1 MLGVNTLETDEI
13 TFSDGTTIT
22 TNNFATASDLITYT
36 AGSNIA
42 ISAGNE
48 ISSTDTDTTYTAGEG
63 INITGA
69 QQIQFDGS
77 NLSQNI
83 DVGYAYEIK
92 GGDMFYYDNNGTGGT
107 QVANNIK
114 TRIEEKQDALTAGT
128 NISITAG
135 TRNLLISST
144 DTTYT
149 AGTNITI
156 SAGNEISSTDTDT
169 TYTAGDGIDI
179 TGTTIKAE
187 YIKPQLRI
195 ISFDKD
201 DVINPDTLETR
212 WGNGS
217 LHVVQT
223 SNRQI
228 GDSFCS
234 GTQYEQTLTQNGYYR
249 IRAHSNAQSDG
260 YNDRVSFMIYLRINS
275 TDYDQTQNKNFFSW
289 TYIRNNSDAAHGNNS
304 FEDYIYLTS
313 GTTIQVR
320 HKLETG
326 TNRNFDNTLTNTQM
340 DVYLNLTIER
350 VYETN
355 PEE

>member
-1 MLGVNTLETDEI
+1 MSSIQQNSHSMLGVNTLETDEI

-48 ISSTDTDTTYTAGEG
+48 ISSTDTDTTYTAG
-63 INITGA
+63 
-69 QQIQFDGS
+69 
-77 NLSQNI
+77 
-83 DVGYAYEIK
+83 
-92 GGDMFYYDNNGTGGT
+92 
-107 QVANNIK
+107 
-114 TRIEEKQDALTAGT
+114 
-128 NISITAG
+128 
-135 TRNLLISST
+135 
-144 DTTYT
+144 
-149 AGTNITI
+149 
-156 SAGNEISSTDTDT
+156 
-169 TYTAGDGIDI
+169 DGIDI

-201 DVINPDTLETR
+201 DVLNLNNLETR

-217 LHVVQT
+217 VHVVQT

-275 TDYDQTQNKNFFSW
+275 TDYETQNKNFFSW

-350 VYETN
+350 VEMAAPIPSIRFRKAY
-355 PEE
+355 

>member
-1 MLGVNTLETDEI
+1 MSSIQQNSHSMLGVNTLETDEI
-13 TFSDGTTIT
+13 MFGDGTTIT

-42 ISAGNE
+42 
-48 ISSTDTDTTYTAGEG
+48 
-63 INITGA
+63 
-69 QQIQFDGS
+69 
-77 NLSQNI
+77 
-83 DVGYAYEIK
+83 
-92 GGDMFYYDNNGTGGT
+92 
-107 QVANNIK
+107 
-114 TRIEEKQDALTAGT
+114 
-128 NISITAG
+128 
-135 TRNLLISST
+135 
-144 DTTYT
+144 
-149 AGTNITI
+149 I

-201 DVINPDTLETR
+201 HVTFNQ

-217 LHVVQT
+217 VHTTQT

-234 GTQYEQTLTQNGYYR
+234 GTGSAVTLTQNGYYR

-313 GTTIQVR
+313 GTTISVR

-326 TNRNFDNTLTNTQM
+326 NNRNFDNTLTNTQM

>member
-13 TFSDGTTIT
+13 MFGDGTTIT

-48 ISSTDTDTTYTAGEG
+48 ISSTDTDTTYTAG
-63 INITGA
+63 
-69 QQIQFDGS
+69 S
-77 NLSQNI
+77 
-83 DVGYAYEIK
+83 
-92 GGDMFYYDNNGTGGT
+92 
-107 QVANNIK
+107 
-114 TRIEEKQDALTAGT
+114 
-128 NISITAG
+128 
-135 TRNLLISST
+135 
-144 DTTYT
+144 
-149 AGTNITI
+149 NITI

-195 ISFDKD
+195 ISFNKD
-201 DVINPDTLETR
+201 NVTFNQ

-217 LHVVQT
+217 VHTTQT

-234 GTQYEQTLTQNGYYR
+234 GTGSAVTLTQNGYYR

-313 GTTIQVR
+313 GTTISVR

-326 TNRNFDNTLTNTQM
+326 NNRNFDNTLTNTQM

>member
-48 ISSTDTDTTYTAGEG
+48 ISSTDTDTTYTAG
-63 INITGA
+63 
-69 QQIQFDGS
+69 
-77 NLSQNI
+77 
-83 DVGYAYEIK
+83 
-92 GGDMFYYDNNGTGGT
+92 
-107 QVANNIK
+107 
-114 TRIEEKQDALTAGT
+114 
-128 NISITAG
+128 
-135 TRNLLISST
+135 
-144 DTTYT
+144 
-149 AGTNITI
+149 
-156 SAGNEISSTDTDT
+156 
-169 TYTAGDGIDI
+169 DGIDI

-201 DVINPDTLETR
+201 DVFNESSLSAR
-212 WGNGS
+212 WGDGS
-217 LHVVQT
+217 IHTTQT
-223 SNRQI
+223 TNRQI

-234 GTQYEQTLTQNGYYR
+234 GTSAKQTLTQNGYYR

-275 TDYDQTQNKNFFSW
+275 TDYDETQNKNFFSW

-304 FEDYIYLTS
+304 FEDYIYLSS
-313 GTTIQVR
+313 GTTIEVR
-320 HKLETG
+320 YKLEIG